1 MNIIVAVYS
10 DWGIGYNGTQPV
22 VIPEDRRRFKELTS
36 GGVVIA
42 GRKTFECLPAPL
54 PDRKH
59 IVLTRDSAFT
69 ADGVSIVRSVAG
81 LAAEIKGFEPDKV
94 FVIGGGEIYR
104 LFLPFCACAYV
115 TRIDIAP
122 LSDTFFPDLDNTPG
136 WSLEHR
142 ESGVW
147 DSEFGIGSNTER
159 GLPHC
164 RSGDDDNGNYIRY
177 SFDLYKN
184 DFMEDPHV

>member
-59 IVLTRDSAFT
+59 IVLTRDLSFASDHVT
-69 ADGVSIVRSVAG
+69 VAHTINDVF
-81 LAAEIKGFEPDKV
+81 AEIKIAGSDNA
-94 FVIGGGEIYR
+94 FVIGGGDIYR
-104 LFLPFCACAYV
+104 LFLPFCTCAYV
-115 TRIDIAP
+115 TRIAISP

-136 WSLEHR
+136 WSLERR

-147 DSEFGIGSNTER
+147 DSELGIGSNTER
-159 GLPHC
+159 GLPHY
-164 RSGDDDNGNYIRY
+164 RSGAGNGNYIRY

-184 DFMEDPHV
+184 SLKEDPHV